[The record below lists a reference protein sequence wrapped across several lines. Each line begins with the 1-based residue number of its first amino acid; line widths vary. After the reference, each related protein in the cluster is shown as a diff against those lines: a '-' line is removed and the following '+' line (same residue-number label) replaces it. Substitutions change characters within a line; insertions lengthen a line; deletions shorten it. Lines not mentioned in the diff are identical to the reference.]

1 MILTYDAVD
10 TNGKPTHDTVQA
22 GSVKEAVEELR
33 RQGLFVTEIVASG
46 EKSAKDAGSASFSDA
61 DLGNTTLPLSA
72 LVLFTRQMSMLLT
85 SGSALVP
92 ALTAVGK
99 QMENPRHQRMI
110 EVLKEDLEGGETL
123 TDALRRFPRVFE
135 PTYTAVIAAGESS
148 ASLPKMFDQLATV
161 IGKRRAMRNGIV
173 GALVYPAL
181 LLTLS
186 HGILAVMMFF
196 VVPRFAEMFKTLGV
210 DVPSTTQIMLTAAS
224 GLRESWMF
232 IAAGIITVVGGC
244 WYMVRSQSGQQF
256 LANVQ
261 IMPPVVGQLMS
272 RLIQGRTF
280 RVLGM
285 LLEARVGLLE
295 SLDLARKV
303 TRNNR
308 YAELYDALEDS
319 VTRGETISG
328 PLETSSL
335 VSPSVI
341 QVVRTG
347 EESGRL
353 GESIAYVA
361 DVLDEENTEL
371 LNAVTK
377 LIEPLIL
384 IIMGVIVGAVAISL
398 FMPLFD
404 MTAAVQ

>member
-10 TNGKPTHDTVQA
+10 TNGQAIHDTVQA
-22 GSVKEAVEELR
+22 GTVKEAVEELR
-33 RQGLFVTEIVASG
+33 RQGLFVTEIATTK
-46 EKSAKDAGSASFSDA
+46 EKSSGDHAPVSDEALA
-61 DLGNTTLPLSA
+61 DLKLPLNT

-99 QMENPRHQRMI
+99 QMRNPSHQRMI
-110 EVLKEDLEGGETL
+110 DLLKENLEAGESL
-123 TDALRRFPRVFE
+123 TDALRRFPRVFD
-135 PTYTAVIAAGESS
+135 PAYAAVIAAGESS
-148 ASLPKMFDQLATV
+148 ATLPKMFSQLANV
-161 IGKRRAMRNGIV
+161 IGKRRAMFNSII
-173 GALVYPAL
+173 GALIYPAL
-181 LLTLS
+181 LLVLS
-186 HGILAVMMFF
+186 QAILAVMLFF
-196 VVPRFAEMFKTLGV
+196 VVPRFADMFKTLGV
-210 DVPSTTQIMLTAAS
+210 DVPSTTQILLDAAS
-224 GLRESWMF
+224 ALRGSWMYLGTG
-232 IAAGIITVVGGC
+232 ALLLGGGF
-244 WYMVRSQSGQQF
+244 WYLVRTPSGQQI

-261 IMPPVVGQLMS
+261 IMPPVVGKLMS

-303 TRNNR
+303 TRNHR

-319 VTRGETISG
+319 VTRGETLSDPLQASG
-328 PLETSSL
+328 M
-335 VSPSVI
+335 VGPSII
-341 QVVRTG
+341 QAVRTG

-371 LNAVTK
+371 LNVVTK

-384 IIMGVIVGAVAISL
+384 IIMGFIVGTVAISL

-404 MTAAVQ
+404 MTAAIH